1 MKGGGKWVALPPI
14 QKIYCIASIIYV
26 IITHGHNTQND
37 QKKELF
43 FTPRSCGV
51 SFCPGDPR
59 GFFVGRLL
67 PITPLL
73 QGANHRGWIA
83 DYTINRCA
91 ELFLERTDGLR
102 SDVSVSSY
110 PRPFL
115 DGLDQS

>member
-1 MKGGGKWVALPPI
+1 MIQYVFPGNLPGNF
-14 QKIYCIASIIYV
+14 YCFSSIIHV
-26 IITHGHNTQND
+26 IITHGQNIQND

-43 FTPRSCGV
+43 FSPRSCGV

-67 PITPLL
+67 AIAPFL
-73 QGANHRGWIA
+73 QGAYHRGWIA
-83 DYTINRCA
+83 DHTINLCA
-91 ELFLERTDGLR
+91 ELALHRADGLW

-115 DGLDQS
+115 DSLDQS

>member
-1 MKGGGKWVALPPI
+1 MGGNA
-14 QKIYCIASIIYV
+14 
-26 IITHGHNTQND
+26 THSKNILHCFYNIRYQNIQND

-43 FTPRSCGV
+43 FSPRSCGV

-67 PITPLL
+67 AIAPFL
-73 QGANHRGWIA
+73 QGAYHRGWIA
-83 DYTINRCA
+83 DHTINLCA
-91 ELFLERTDGLR
+91 ELALHRADGLW

-115 DGLDQS
+115 DSLDQS